1 MGTLD
6 SYLCY
11 FYKISCSPIMYLY
24 TAIYVMLGSYVDCD
38 DPAINS
44 TRVNKR
50 ANSARIEVT
59 AAAAAATVTRPI

>member
-1 MGTLD
+1 
-6 SYLCY
+6 
-11 FYKISCSPIMYLY
+11 MYLY
-24 TAIYVMLGSYVDCD
+24 TAIYVMLGSYVDYD

-59 AAAAAATVTRPI
+59 AAAAAAAATVTRPI